1 MSTIPYREHHKNS
14 WKEVLHDSGAW
25 VQLKEEYIEW
35 KGSSAS
41 SILWL
46 HGIPGSGKT
55 KLVSTIVETF
65 LTEKRKY
72 PSSPPVAYFYC
83 ARNAAEAKRADPGEV
98 LRAVVKQLS
107 CSDSDMPIRDP
118 VLQEYQLRR
127 KEAEEDGSEPAK
139 LTIED
144 CTEIILDLTDQNPA
158 IIIIDALD
166 ECDPLRR
173 HELLSAL
180 KLIIDKSASLIKVLI
195 SSRDDMDIVLRLAG
209 LPNIFIKADENK
221 EDIDRF
227 IYLEVEQAIRNK
239 RLLNGR
245 VPEELKDYIIT
256 KLINGAHGM

>member
-14 WKEVLHDSGAW
+14 WKEVLHDSGLW
-25 VQLKEEYIEW
+25 VQLKKEYLEW

-41 SILWL
+41 SVLWL

-55 KLVSTIVETF
+55 KLVSTITQSF
-65 LTEKRKY
+65 LTEKNIN
-72 PSSPPVAYFYC
+72 PSSPPIAYFYC
-83 ARNAAEAKRADPGEV
+83 ARDAAETKRADPDEV
-98 LRAVVKQLS
+98 LRAIVKQLS
-107 CSDSDMPIRDP
+107 CSDSNKPIRDP
-118 VLQEYQLRR
+118 VLQEYQMRL

-144 CTEIILDLTDQNPA
+144 SMELILALTDRTPA

-173 HELLSAL
+173 HKLLNAL
-180 KLIIDKSASLIKVLI
+180 KGIIEKSASLIKVLI

-227 IYLEVEQAIRNK
+227 ICFEVGQAISNQ
-239 RLLNGR
+239 RLLNGK
-245 VPEELKDYIIT
+245 VTKELELYIIN
-256 KLINGAHGM
+256 KLIGGAQGM